1 MEQFLKNK
9 AEVWILIRDN
19 NKLLIASIE
28 LQMVSNSNSN
38 EAKLAAVVQA
48 VNFAIEI
55 GVRNIILGGDLA
67 YVIDK
72 L

>member
-1 MEQFLKNK
+1 MEQFLKKK

-38 EAKLAAVVQA
+38 EAKLAAVVPS
-48 VNFAIEI
+48 
-55 GVRNIILGGDLA
+55 
-67 YVIDK
+67 Y
-72 L
+72 